1 MYWTSEEGPIRNTEK
16 HFHDKTQYYI
26 IQWFFFIVVIVI
38 FCLCL
43 LVPMAC
49 MCLDYRKK
57 KMQMKKLLDV
67 HEKEKLP
74 STRLG
79 SDGLIIPSIVY
90 KKNASVIKNPK
101 DLTLDMYQTTP
112 TLSLNV
118 PSDPLYSCYHPT
130 EVITHLWYDD
140 HQMGDMY
147 SYRTYIRS
155 VMEPL

>member
-1 MYWTSEEGPIRNTEK
+1 MYWTSEEGPSHNTEK
-16 HFHDKTQYYI
+16 HFHDNTQYINI
-26 IQWFFFIVVIVI
+26 IQWSFFIVIMVI
-38 FCLCL
+38 FCLSL
-43 LVPMAC
+43 LVPMVC

-57 KMQMKKLLDV
+57 KMQMEKLLD
-67 HEKEKLP
+67 EKLP

-155 VMEPL
+155 VMDPL